1 MEGAYGSGTLP
12 PPPAS
17 PPPPQGDVHFFY
29 PNPPFKMTG
38 NQTLKF
44 LWAPFEKFVCI
55 KGQNFVG
62 ISEKKKSATPIQ
74 KPVILTGTGKRESRK
89 ELSEDY

>member
-1 MEGAYGSGTLP
+1 MDLEP
-12 PPPAS
+12 S
-17 PPPPQGDVHFFY
+17 PPPRFATSSPGGCPFFFILT
-29 PNPPFKMTG
+29 PPLKMTG

>member
-1 MEGAYGSGTLP
+1 MDLEPS

-29 PNPPFKMTG
+29 PNPPFKDDWKPNT
-38 NQTLKF
+38 
-44 LWAPFEKFVCI
+44 
-55 KGQNFVG
+55 QNFVG

>member
-1 MEGAYGSGTLP
+1 MDLEPSP
-12 PPPAS
+12 PPRFDS

-29 PNPPFKMTG
+29 PNPPLKMTG

-62 ISEKKKSATPIQ
+62 ISEKKISNPYSKTRHPYRDRE
-74 KPVILTGTGKRESRK
+74 KGVKKGTV
-89 ELSEDY
+89 

>member
-1 MEGAYGSGTLP
+1 MDLEP
-12 PPPAS
+12 S
-17 PPPPQGDVHFFY
+17 PPPLRHLLPRGMSIFFY
-29 PNPPFKMTG
+29 PNPPFKDDWKPTI
-38 NQTLKF
+38 KF

-74 KPVILTGTGKRESRK
+74 KPVILTGTGKRASRK